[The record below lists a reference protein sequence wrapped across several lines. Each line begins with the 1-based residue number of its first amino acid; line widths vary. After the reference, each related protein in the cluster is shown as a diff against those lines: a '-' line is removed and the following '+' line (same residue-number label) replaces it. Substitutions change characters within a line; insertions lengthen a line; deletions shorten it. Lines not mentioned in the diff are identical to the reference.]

1 APCGVEIVRQTR
13 EARRRDAGVRPLHG
27 VQPGLTGLYSTKRHL
42 PALLKLRGDQAI
54 VGIPGTVAPS
64 PERRFVASLLQPG
77 LHEALLF
84 PLRFDVT
91 PLGLHRRFDRYWLN
105 GAEKLPGDRGVD
117 PYAAECEAPGQSE
130 RLVRTLTPIDGLSRR
145 TARVTHHQVPP
156 TATTGQQP

>member
-1 APCGVEIVRQTR
+1 FR
-13 EARRRDAGVRPLHG
+13 
-27 VQPGLTGLYSTKRHL
+27 
-42 PALLKLRGDQAI
+42 
-54 VGIPGTVAPS
+54 
-64 PERRFVASLLQPG
+64 ERRFVASLLQLE
-77 LHEALLF
+77 LHDALLF
-84 PLRFDVT
+84 TLRFHVT

-156 TATTGQQP
+156 TATTGQQPSQQRASSAPRLYTSRFAIGVDRKLLLVAFELRPVDIAVVVILQQNLPFLKRLAVPVAFA